1 MNNLEIIHLS
11 TIPLLTVQLDSI
23 DSKSVCRELD
33 KLKYFPISNDPEK
46 KTSVAINDYGLLDR
60 HEFAPLK
67 SEIEKYF
74 NYYVKDIFLYNCK
87 FKIVNSWATK
97 TVPGIDGGE
106 WHRHGNCLFTA
117 VYYPRG
123 REDYAPLIFDL
134 DRKRDYYIEPI
145 DLNQY
150 NNTKYFLT
158 PRENELII
166 FPSNIPHTIGR
177 HLSAENRY
185 SIAMNFMPIGK
196 MGSFDSFVDI
206 DAK

>member
-1 MNNLEIIHLS
+1 
-11 TIPLLTVQLDSI
+11 VQLDSI

-33 KLKYFPISNDPEK
+33 KLKYYPVNNDPEMK
-46 KTSVAINDYGLLDR
+46 SSVASNDYGLLDR

-74 NYYVKDIFLYNCK
+74 NYFAKDTFLYDCK

-97 TVPGIDGGE
+97 TVTGIGSGN
-106 WHRHGNCLFTA
+106 WHRHSNCLFTA
-117 VYYPRG
+117 IYYPRG
-123 REDYAPLIFDL
+123 KEDYAPLILDL
-134 DRKRDYYIEPI
+134 DRKRDYSIEPI

-150 NNTKYFLT
+150 NNNKYFVT
-158 PRENELII
+158 PGENELII

-177 HLSAENRY
+177 HLSDEIRY
-185 SIAMNFMPIGK
+185 SIAMNYMPIGK
-196 MGSFDSFVDI
+196 IGSYDSCVNI